1 MMDKYALMNNFWFR
15 SRYTMATVRFI
26 CFVGIAVAV
35 AVAVAVTVAVAVDVP
50 MAVAVAVAVAV
61 VVFVVVVVG
70 MFIATMAV
78 RNTECVECVVSFK
91 AVIGICWTK
100 DAKLWV
106 SVIRVFLLGS
116 MSFTGTT
123 SGYVRNFNRSMLRY
137 YRRFGW

>member
-1 MMDKYALMNNFWFR
+1 
-15 SRYTMATVRFI
+15 MAI
-26 CFVGIAVAV
+26 VAV
-35 AVAVAVTVAVAVDVP
+35 AVAVALVAAVVVYVVVAVVVF
-50 MAVAVAVAVAV
+50 V

-70 MFIATMAV
+70 MLIATMAV

-91 AVIGICWTK
+91 AVIRICWTK